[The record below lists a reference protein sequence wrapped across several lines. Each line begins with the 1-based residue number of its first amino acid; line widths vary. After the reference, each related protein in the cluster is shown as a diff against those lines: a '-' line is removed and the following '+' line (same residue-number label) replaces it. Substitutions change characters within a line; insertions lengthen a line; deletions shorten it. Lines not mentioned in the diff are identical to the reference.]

1 MNDIDIF
8 LLLYLIFAF
17 LISFLIS
24 FLFLKK
30 YQNSKSKIPDKKYL
44 KYSHIYYY
52 SIIHFAFIIFYILIT
67 ILDHATF
74 TFKDI
79 SNLKGTLFIFIKEF
93 LQYFYEYFSYYTLFT
108 NFIMIPIL
116 TKVSTTGFYDFCN
129 IFWDVINR
137 YIDDYFNYTSLGL
150 GCLAL
155 AIFIAVMIP
164 FHEWILKATNIT
176 SLWSLFTFIKFL
188 LNYLNFKSYL
198 KILFYIGFAIQNIV
212 RMDSIKRN
220 KIEKENFY
228 LWKLGAVFIY
238 YIKEITAI
246 EFGFD
251 EAKQKYEKYKSK
263 HNDAKF
269 DLYWEINKKN
279 IQDILSSKLLEA
291 DLDGVQ
297 EAYERY
303 GDQFREDENN
313 KVNKKEIEK
322 EFKGMKDKIKEIKKN
337 YTKKML
343 SKTIFNC
350 CYKICCCCK
359 RRSEASKIKEEICEI
374 LTKVNIEVAKTF
386 RKGYI
391 IDKLDDNLKYS
402 KYEEINC
409 CRKLKCVKFLW
420 LIFLIILIIL
430 EFPYHM
436 IIEEDKL
443 TLSYSFINFLIILL
457 IYSVSVIFYFSIF
470 IYSAINYQYIQGNLI
485 FGKLS
490 ELINFVNFIG
500 FVYSF
505 YTASIYHSLWVFNK
519 NGNIKAL
526 FYKIYFLPENIINF
540 TINDKNYSISTLDI
554 ICYGTLIFILISIFM
569 ASKYTKFNENTEF
582 FFSEYEFYFYFIL
595 GCACNI
601 YLRNNLKKQINNK
614 NEEIIP
620 NDDLNESLV

>member
-1 MNDIDIF
+1 M
-8 LLLYLIFAF
+8 
-17 LISFLIS
+17 
-24 FLFLKK
+24 
-30 YQNSKSKIPDKKYL
+30 
-44 KYSHIYYY
+44 
-52 SIIHFAFIIFYILIT
+52 
-67 ILDHATF
+67 
-74 TFKDI
+74 
-79 SNLKGTLFIFIKEF
+79 
-93 LQYFYEYFSYYTLFT
+93 
-108 NFIMIPIL
+108 
-116 TKVSTTGFYDFCN
+116 
-129 IFWDVINR
+129 
-137 YIDDYFNYTSLGL
+137 
-150 GCLAL
+150 
-155 AIFIAVMIP
+155 
-164 FHEWILKATNIT
+164 
-176 SLWSLFTFIKFL
+176 
-188 LNYLNFKSYL
+188 
-198 KILFYIGFAIQNIV
+198 
-212 RMDSIKRN
+212 
-220 KIEKENFY
+220 
-228 LWKLGAVFIY
+228 
-238 YIKEITAI
+238 
-246 EFGFD
+246 
-251 EAKQKYEKYKSK
+251 
-263 HNDAKF
+263 
-269 DLYWEINKKN
+269 
-279 IQDILSSKLLEA
+279 
-291 DLDGVQ
+291 
-297 EAYERY
+297 
-303 GDQFREDENN
+303 
-313 KVNKKEIEK
+313 
-322 EFKGMKDKIKEIKKN
+322 
-337 YTKKML
+337 
-343 SKTIFNC
+343 
-350 CYKICCCCK
+350 
-359 RRSEASKIKEEICEI
+359 
-374 LTKVNIEVAKTF
+374 TKVNIEVAKTF